1 MQLTIMSAMG
11 NNRPPHGGRR
21 SCCREAGASG
31 KPLSGREI
39 RCRRGG
45 GAAEGE
51 YLWNLGKVRRGV
63 MVFSFYINGLTG
75 SIIGASVFYF
85 FNKLNEI

>member
-1 MQLTIMSAMG
+1 VRFAA
-11 NNRPPHGGRR
+11 GG
-21 SCCREAGASG
+21 
-31 KPLSGREI
+31 
-39 RCRRGG
+39 GG